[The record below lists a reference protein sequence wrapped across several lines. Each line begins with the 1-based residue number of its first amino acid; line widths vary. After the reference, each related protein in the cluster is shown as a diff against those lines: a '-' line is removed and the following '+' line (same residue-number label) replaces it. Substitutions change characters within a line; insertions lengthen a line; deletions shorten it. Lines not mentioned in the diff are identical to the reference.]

1 MSSSRAI
8 LSLKYTGAGRQ
19 GNQLVGGF
27 ARYIQYRDR
36 GEERSHA
43 DDSESFTRYAAYRDQ
58 ASPEGR
64 LFDGEGTIGDE
75 ERRELVRH
83 IRETT
88 IPAPGREAAG
98 RAFYRMIISP
108 EDARGVDLRELT
120 RRTLAQLQNDCGR
133 LPPWIA
139 AEHRN
144 TDHPHVHVILAAR
157 HKEVSGRA
165 RTLIINRPRL
175 DRMKGAMTMELT
187 RQRTRDNERGRSH
200 GRTFATLD
208 RPIPRSR
215 LPEEG
220 MKRMVRGE
228 TRLSRSFTRPVQGQ
242 GLLAVLTIL
251 ASTFDSLR
259 RVEEREM
266 AKRSW
271 ERQQDDFRAEW
282 EAEEEQRRRSRGRS
296 R

>member
-1 MSSSRAI
+1 MTGPRAI
-8 LSLKYTGAGRQ
+8 LSLKYTSAGRQ
-19 GNQLVGGF
+19 GNQLAGGF

-64 LFDGEGTIGDE
+64 LFDGDGTIGDD
-75 ERRELVRH
+75 ERRALVRH

-88 IPAPGREAAG
+88 LPEPGREAGG

-108 EDARGVDLRELT
+108 EDAHGVDLRELT
-120 RRTLAQLQNDCGR
+120 RRTMAQLQQDCGR

-157 HKEVSGRA
+157 HMKVSGRA
-165 RTLIINRPRL
+165 RTLIINKPRL
-175 DRMKGAMTMELT
+175 ERMKGAMAMELA
-187 RQRTRDNERGRSH
+187 RQRTRDQARDRPLS
-200 GRTFATLD
+200 RTFAVLD
-208 RPIPRSR
+208 VPAPRSR
-215 LPEEG
+215 PPEEA

-228 TRLSRSFTRPVQGQ
+228 TRLSRSFATPVRER
-242 GLLAVLTIL
+242 GLTALLTIL

-266 AKRSW
+266 AKRNR
-271 ERQQDDFRAEW
+271 ERRQDDYQAQW
-282 EAEEEQRRRSRGRS
+282 QEEENRRRRSRGRT